1 MNLNTATIVKLST
14 VASIVGG
21 YPFRSAIEDLPAGD
35 VGVLQM
41 ANVDPVKGVDS
52 AKTIRV
58 ELPAERKPTFLAS
71 GDIVIAARGTKNYAV
86 RIASL
91 EGQVVCTSQ
100 FFLIRLLDPGK
111 VDARFLAWQLNQR
124 PSQDY
129 LRREATGTYIL
140 NIRREVMDRL
150 PIALP
155 PFDQQ
160 LAIAGLA
167 ETARSERLALNKL
180 IENRTHLLE
189 AIAVGLHRN
198 ERPTP

>member
-1 MNLNTATIVKLST
+1 MNSNTAKIAPLSEI
-14 VASIVGG
+14 ASIVGG
-21 YPFRSAIEDLPAGD
+21 YPFRSAIEALPVGE

-41 ANVDPVKGVDS
+41 ANVDPVTGVDS

-58 ELPAERKPTFLAS
+58 ELPAERKPTFLAPD
-71 GDIVIAARGTKNYAV
+71 DIVIAARGTNNYAV

-91 EGQVVCTSQ
+91 DGPFVCTSQ
-100 FFLIRLLDPGK
+100 FFLIRLLDLTK

-129 LRREATGTYIL
+129 LKREATGSYIL
-140 NIRREVMDRL
+140 NIRREVVDRL

-180 IENRTHLLE
+180 IENRTHLFE
-189 AIAVGLHRN
+189 AIAVGLHSN

>member
-1 MNLNTATIVKLST
+1 MNSNTAKIVPLSKI
-14 VASIVGG
+14 ASIVGG
-21 YPFRSAIEDLPAGD
+21 YPFRSAIEALPAGD

-52 AKTIRV
+52 AKAIRV
-58 ELPAERKPTFLAS
+58 ELPAERKPTFLAPD
-71 GDIVIAARGTKNYAV
+71 DIVIAARGSNNYAV

-91 EGQVVCTSQ
+91 DGQFVCTSQ
-100 FFLIRLLDPGK
+100 FFLIRLLDPTK
-111 VDARFLAWQLNQR
+111 VDSRFLAWQMNER

-129 LRREATGTYIL
+129 LKREATGSYIL

-180 IENRTHLLE
+180 IENRTHLFE
-189 AIAVGLHRN
+189 AIAVGLHSN

>member
-1 MNLNTATIVKLST
+1 MNSNTAKISTLST

-21 YPFRSAIEDLPAGD
+21 YPFRSAIEALPAGN

-41 ANVDPVKGVDS
+41 ANVDQVSGVDP

-71 GDIVIAARGTKNYAV
+71 DDIVIAARGTNNYAV

-100 FFLIRLLDPGK
+100 FFLIRLLDPNK

-124 PSQDY
+124 PTQDY

-155 PFDQQ
+155 PLDQQ

-167 ETARSERLALNKL
+167 EAARSERLALNKL
-180 IENRTHLLE
+180 IENRTHLFE
-189 AIAVGLHRN
+189 AIAVGLHSN